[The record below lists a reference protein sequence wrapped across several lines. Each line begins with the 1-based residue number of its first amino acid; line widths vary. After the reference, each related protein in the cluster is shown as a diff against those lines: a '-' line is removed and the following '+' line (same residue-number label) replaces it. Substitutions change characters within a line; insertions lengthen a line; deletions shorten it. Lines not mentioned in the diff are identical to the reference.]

1 MPVTSKQIRQLAHS
15 LRMAYSSG
23 TTTLA
28 VSIGSTWNW
37 QLHEVRLNL
46 STGAA
51 SGGSFSVIINSSI
64 GAIHDFELCS
74 QPMFG
79 LQDMQYHPDQ
89 PIQLSAGDTVD
100 VGWLNAT
107 TNKFG
112 LEVIYGNR
120 E

>member
-1 MPVTSKQIRQLAHS
+1 MPVTSKQTRQLAHS

-28 VSIGSTWNW
+28 VSVGSTWNW
-37 QLHEVRLNL
+37 QLHEVRFNL
-46 STGAA
+46 STGQG
-51 SGGSFSVIINSSI
+51 SGGDFSITINSSV
-64 GAIHDFELCS
+64 GAIHDFVLCS
-74 QPMFG
+74 QNMIG
-79 LQDMQYHPDQ
+79 LQDLQYHPDE
-89 PIQLSAGDTVD
+89 PVQLSAGDKVD
-100 VGWLNAT
+100 MAWPNNT